1 MFKRM
6 APVSTPPTKEARSI
20 FNRLGYE
27 VLDEGAE
34 FRARRKWREVR
45 VSALADTEDTPRYG
59 SLRCFVTWTE
69 NAARLSKQ
77 IRDSNPDYEWA
88 VIAVDEGGDYEV
100 ARAPPSKAVVAQ

>member
-27 VLDEGAE
+27 VLDDGDE

-45 VSALADTEDTPRYG
+45 VSAVSDSGDAPKYG
-59 SLRCFVTWTE
+59 TLRCFVTWTE
-69 NAARLSKQ
+69 NATRLSQ
-77 IRDSNPDYEWA
+77 RIRDSNPDYEWA
-88 VIAVDEGGDYEV
+88 VIAVDDEGDYEV
-100 ARAPPSKAVVAQ
+100 ARAPPSETVVAQ

>member
-1 MFKRM
+1 M

-27 VLDEGAE
+27 VLDDGDE

-45 VSALADTEDTPRYG
+45 VSAIADSGDAPKYG
-59 SLRCFVTWTE
+59 TLRCFVTWTE
-69 NAARLSKQ
+69 NATRLSQQ

-88 VIAVDEGGDYEV
+88 VIAVDDEGDYEV
-100 ARAPPSKAVVAQ
+100 ARAPPSKTVVAQ